1 MVVVM
6 VFFLKKTSPEFNKN
20 ILNRDENNI
29 IMYRRQSYYRR
40 ERFVR
45 YLFLVVIKYV
55 PWCVVF
61 ICVVIKC
68 PLSSVPKTV

>member
-1 MVVVM
+1 
-6 VFFLKKTSPEFNKN
+6 
-20 ILNRDENNI
+20 
-29 IMYRRQSYYRR
+29 MYRRQSYYRR
-40 ERFVR
+40 EQFVR

-68 PLSSVPKTV
+68 PLSSKDRLIEEPKDNITCICAFSVKISIQQ